1 MTISVDLFLHP
12 ATYNGLE
19 FSNTR
24 NTLKGSGSLVFLAR
38 VNSCMCN
45 RVAKRD
51 HHNLFLWLVEDA
63 TINKA

>member
-12 ATYNGLE
+12 AMCNGLE

-24 NTLKGSGSLVFLAR
+24 NILKGTGSLVFLAP
-38 VNSCMCN
+38 NSCMCN

-51 HHNLFLWLVEDA
+51 YHNLFLWLLEDA